1 MSTNKVSSLPF
12 MPHTSLSHLHAFAI
26 EGEGESG
33 SYLLPNTGDDLCESD
48 GEGEDQTAP
57 FIPFAALQA

>member
-1 MSTNKVSSLPF
+1 